1 MVTVN
6 RPEKL
11 EVKGIRKET
20 GTQAKMKESLV
31 RKRDTILTE
40 VCVN

>member
-11 EVKGIRKET
+11 EVKGIRKE
-20 GTQAKMKESLV
+20 TQAKMKESLV